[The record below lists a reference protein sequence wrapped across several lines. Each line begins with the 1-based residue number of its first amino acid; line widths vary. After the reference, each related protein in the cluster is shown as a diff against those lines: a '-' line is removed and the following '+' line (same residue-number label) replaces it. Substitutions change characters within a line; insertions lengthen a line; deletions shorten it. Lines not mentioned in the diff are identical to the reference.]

1 YHQRLYTLD
10 RQIDHNTTVI
20 HSRLGAWLRRRLQ
33 HSERKREEAEE
44 ALQQCGFS
52 QAILR
57 AEWKDQVTTQ
67 TKPLK
72 RQSKDAG
79 KKVILELIQLRETRD
94 GFKKRIDEYDNILAN
109 PKTPFEV
116 YVETE
121 NDSKKLQSKLAD
133 LTKTIAH
140 TESALSIKDN
150 ASLTRLMKNEYVALC
165 VNALGV
171 KERLRDKLRSRKFE
185 LERVERALRKQVNG
199 EHYLVKRY
207 IY

>member
-10 RQIDHNTTVI
+10 RQIDQNTTII

-33 HSERKREEAEE
+33 HSEHKREEAED

-72 RQSKDAG
+72 CQSKDAG

-150 ASLTRLMKNEYVALC
+150 TSLTRLMKNQYVALC

-171 KERLRDKLRSRKFE
+171 K
-185 LERVERALRKQVNG
+185 
-199 EHYLVKRY
+199 
-207 IY
+207 